1 MTIQRACLW
10 ALALTLVLSVGCS
23 KKESGDKKEGKEKE
37 KPAREEPRKEPARGA
52 EKPGEKP
59 ASPGM
64 GDKKIT
70 NKLIVWTLGSKLSLT
85 ALGYARGVGQPVAD
99 RMMKKCRIMAKALGT
114 MVPPLF
120 KRTGNKTK
128 DSAAAL
134 HYVLKTA
141 GRPLG
146 MHIKTKYG
154 VAYMALFEVAMKS
167 NLLHFLYMPS
177 ESKKGLSKTIR
188 VVVEKRAKLAGLPD
202 ALIKPLCDK
211 MKAGAPTAQVTA
223 ALKKMHK
230 DIKTH
235 VAVGK

>member
-1 MTIQRACLW
+1 M
-10 ALALTLVLSVGCS
+10 ALAAGAACS
-23 KKESGDKKEGKEKE
+23 KKESGDKKEEKEKKE
-37 KPAREEPRKEPARGA
+37 KPAKEEPRKEPARGA
-52 EKPGEKP
+52 EKSSDKP

-70 NKLIVWTLGSKLSLT
+70 NKLIIWTLGNKLSLT
-85 ALGYARGVGQPVAD
+85 ALGYARGVDQAVAD
-99 RMMKKCRIMAKALGT
+99 RMMNKCRIMAKALGT
-114 MVPPLF
+114 TVPPLF

-146 MHIKTKYG
+146 THIKNKYG
-154 VAYMALFEVAMKS
+154 AAHMALFEVAMKS

-188 VVVEKRAKLAGLPD
+188 VVIEKRAKLAGLPD
-202 ALIKPLCDK
+202 ALVKPLCDK
-211 MKAGAPTAQVTA
+211 MKAGAPTSQVTA
-223 ALKKMHK
+223 ALKKMHN

-235 VAVGK
+235 VAAGK